1 MTDASP
7 GSAGPRALPESTS
20 TAPARDRRPRR
31 LGKVRQ
37 VVVSVLLATMTA
49 MVPLAFAPAMPAS
62 AAVAKPGVENLPAR
76 AAVADLVG
84 DHPWSV
90 ALPAD
95 FAAEAGYRPV
105 VEDGI
110 LVDPDG
116 DCSSPIQ
123 LPAEFTEACKAHD
136 LGYDMLRY
144 AEQRQQP
151 LQPWARQAIDA
162 TLQRRMHAA
171 CDTRTD
177 AAARARCD
185 VLATV
190 ATTGVDLNSRRQNYA
205 TPDPEFLFGTQL
217 SGERLSDQLLHVG
230 GPAAVGAVSAAIVG
244 IVAWRR
250 LRPARLPAAAAVA
263 EAGAAG

>member
-1 MTDASP
+1 MI
-7 GSAGPRALPESTS
+7 GSL
-20 TAPARDRRPRR
+20 
-31 LGKVRQ
+31 V
-37 VVVSVLLATMTA
+37 LATMTA

-62 AAVAKPGVENLPAR
+62 AAVTKPGVENPAAR

-84 DHPWSV
+84 DHPGAV
-90 ALPAD
+90 AMPAD
-95 FAAEAGYRPV
+95 FAAGAGYRPV
-105 VEDGI
+105 VENGMM
-110 LVDPDG
+110 VNPDG

-136 LGYDMLRY
+136 LGYDLLRY

-171 CDTRTD
+171 CDTRPD

-205 TPDPEFLFGTQL
+205 TPDPEYLFGTEL
-217 SGERLSDQLLHVG
+217 SGERLSDQLLHFG
-230 GPAAVGAVSAAIVG
+230 APAAVGVVLAAIVG
-244 IVAWRR
+244 MVTWRR
-250 LRPARLPAAAAVA
+250 LRPSPPVQTAAV
-263 EAGAAG
+263 EAGAA

>member
-7 GSAGPRALPESTS
+7 GPAGHDTPPEPPLAAS
-20 TAPARDRRPRR
+20 RDSQRRPGR
-31 LGKVRQ
+31 VRQ
-37 VVVSVLLATMTA
+37 VVGSLVLAAMTA

-62 AAVAKPGVENLPAR
+62 AAVTKPGVENPSAR
-76 AAVADLVG
+76 AAVIDLVG

-90 ALPAD
+90 SVPAD
-95 FAAEAGYRPV
+95 FAAGAGYRPA
-105 VEDGI
+105 VEGGL
-110 LVDPDG
+110 LVDPQG

-123 LPAEFTEACKAHD
+123 LPEEFTEACKAHD

-151 LQPWARQAIDA
+151 LRPWARQAIDA
-162 TLQRRMHAA
+162 MLQRRMHAA
-171 CDTRTD
+171 CDTRPD

-205 TPDPEFLFGTQL
+205 TPDPEYLFGTEL
-217 SGERLSDQLLHVG
+217 SGERLNDQLLHIG
-230 GPAAVGAVSAAIVG
+230 GPTALGSVVAVIVG
-244 IVAWRR
+244 VVTWRR
-250 LRPARLPAAAAVA
+250 LGRRRAAGAVV
-263 EAGAAG
+263 EAGAA